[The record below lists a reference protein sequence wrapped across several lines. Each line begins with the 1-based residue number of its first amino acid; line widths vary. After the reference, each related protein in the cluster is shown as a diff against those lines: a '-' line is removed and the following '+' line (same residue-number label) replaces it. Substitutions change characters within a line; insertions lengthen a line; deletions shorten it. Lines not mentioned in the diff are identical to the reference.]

1 MAITKVYA
9 VRNQLKRAV
18 EYAANDEK
26 TSLEN
31 IIEYATNPDKT
42 EQRLFESAINCA
54 SVETAYDEMTATKK
68 KFGKEDKVLAYH
80 YIQSFKPGEVTPEL
94 AHRIG
99 VEFAEECFGDRF
111 EVVIGTHLD
120 KEHLHNHIVVNSV
133 SFADG
138 GKLRST
144 PESYYNIIRK
154 TSDRLCKENELSVI
168 ENPKHKGLHYAEW
181 KAQKEGRPTIRGQM
195 RAELDDIITHSYTMK
210 EFWRKL
216 NKSGYVI
223 HRKGENIKYTSII
236 PPFGKRAIRLDSLGD
251 DYIEEAIQQRIIAA
265 RYGIRTAQPS
275 QIKKTY
281 KVKENIK
288 NYTRKKLKGFIA
300 LYFHYLYL
308 FGKIQKRKAPQKV
321 SFFLRDELIKM
332 ERYQKQFH
340 FLYEPGLETTQQLA
354 EYQSEQE
361 NKINDL
367 TEQRK
372 NLYSERKVA
381 DEQKQEEISEQIPS
395 LNEKL
400 KACRSDVRLCKA
412 IFTDSERIQARY
424 NQAQELQTQ
433 AVEQKEVKKNEHKR
447 RSR

>member
-26 TSLEN
+26 TSLDN
-31 IIEYATNPDKT
+31 IIEYVANPDKT

-68 KFGKEDKVLAYH
+68 KFSKEDKVLAYH

-120 KEHLHNHIVVNSV
+120 KGHLHNHIVVNSV

-168 ENPKHKGLHYAEW
+168 ENPKYKGLHYAEW
-181 KAQKEGRPTIRGQM
+181 KAQKEGKPTIRGQM

-223 HRKGENIKYTSII
+223 HRKGENIKHTSII

-251 DYIEEAIQQRIIAA
+251 DYTEEAMQQRIIAA
-265 RYGIRTAQPS
+265 RYGIRTAPPS

-281 KVKENIK
+281 KVKGNIK
-288 NYTRKKLKGFIA
+288 NYPRKKLKGFIA

-340 FLYEPGLETTQQLA
+340 FLYEHGIKTTQQLT

-381 DEQKQEEISEQIPS
+381 DEQKQEEISEQISS

-412 IFTDSERIQARY
+412 IFADSERIQARY

-433 AVEQKEVKKNEHKR
+433 AVEQKEVKKNEHER

>member
-26 TSLEN
+26 TSLDN
-31 IIEYATNPDKT
+31 IIEYAANPDKT

-68 KFGKEDKVLAYH
+68 KFSKEDKVLAYH

-120 KEHLHNHIVVNSV
+120 KGHLHNHIVVNSV

-168 ENPKHKGLHYAEW
+168 ENPKYKGLHYAEW
-181 KAQKEGRPTIRGQM
+181 KAQKEGKPTIRGQM

-223 HRKGENIKYTSII
+223 HRKGENIKHTSII

-251 DYIEEAIQQRIIAA
+251 DYTEEAIQQRIIAA
-265 RYGIRTAQPS
+265 RYGIRTAPPS

-281 KVKENIK
+281 KVKGNIK
-288 NYTRKKLKGFIA
+288 NYPRKKLKGFIA

-340 FLYEPGLETTQQLA
+340 FLYEHGIKTTQQLT

-381 DEQKQEEISEQIPS
+381 DEQKQEEISEQISS

-412 IFTDSERIQARY
+412 IFADSERIQARY

-433 AVEQKEVKKNEHKR
+433 AVEQKEVKKNEHER